1 MNRNFSR
8 LTNLICATLLCL
20 VLSSCSSS
28 AVKIAENSPWDSIQI
43 ENQANA
49 LDVDF
54 IDDNHGFLIGSNR
67 LILETID
74 GGINWEEEI
83 FKLIK

>member
-1 MNRNFSR
+1 MNKNFSR
-8 LTNLICATLLCL
+8 LTNLIYATLLCFL
-20 VLSSCSSS
+20 LSSCSSS
-28 AVKIAENSPWDSIQI
+28 AVKTAENSPWETIQL

-67 LILETID
+67 LILETND
-74 GGINWEEEI
+74 GGINWEG
-83 FKLIK
+83 KRDL